1 MVNIFLTVSSLLKN
15 SSEKPTTMTR
25 KMFLAEDTSYNLYT
39 MYKGFWHESCIN
51 NVTYAAQMSHDHIL
65 KLIGCCLET
74 PIAILVFEYVQH
86 GTLWDRILGAPQT
99 HFEPLLLKRR
109 LKDAVDAANALA
121 YLHFGFPRPIVFRDF
136 KTSHILFSE
145 ENVVKLFDFSLSISI
160 PEGETHITDTVMGTY
175 GHLAPQYVT
184 TCDFSE
190 KLDVYSFGAF
200 LSELLTG
207 RGILDLVRDAHD
219 LVYPFN
225 EYLKNYF
232 EDNRFTEIVD
242 PIIVQDLSCTEKEQQ
257 LHASAQ
263 LTFECLNESPIDRPT
278 MVDVARRLRQ
288 ICCSLS
294 CN

>member
-1 MVNIFLTVSSLLKN
+1 MDI
-15 SSEKPTTMTR
+15 
-25 KMFLAEDTSYNLYT
+25 
-39 MYKGFWHESCIN
+39 WHLS
-51 NVTYAAQMSHDHIL
+51 
-65 KLIGCCLET
+65 
-74 PIAILVFEYVQH
+74 
-86 GTLWDRILGAPQT
+86 TL
-99 HFEPLLLKRR
+99 
-109 LKDAVDAANALA
+109 
-121 YLHFGFPRPIVFRDF
+121 
-136 KTSHILFSE
+136 
-145 ENVVKLFDFSLSISI
+145 
-160 PEGETHITDTVMGTY
+160 
-175 GHLAPQYVT
+175 T

-232 EDNRFTEIVD
+232 LKIIDLLKIVD

-288 ICCSLS
+288 IYCSLS
-294 CN
+294 CGPQ